1 MGMVTIKADKFR
13 EDVLREC
20 EERGVSRSYIS
31 REILHR
37 SDNHLFNAFHS
48 GRINTKDLDAVCDFL
63 CLNSGDYITTKEPRV
78 VFMYVT
84 HDKYELPLDMADS
97 IIERAERLGKRPNV
111 IYSSM
116 THAKHDGRWSPY
128 RKVIIEEE

>member
-20 EERGVSRSYIS
+20 EERGVTRSYIS
-31 REILHR
+31 RNILHR
-37 SDNHLFNAFHS
+37 SDGHLYNAFHS
-48 GRINTKDLDAVCDFL
+48 GRIRTEDLETVCDFL
-63 CLNSGDYITTKEPRV
+63 CLDPGDYITNEEPRV
-78 VFMYVT
+78 VFVYVS

-97 IIERAERLGKRPNV
+97 IIELAERLGKRPNV